1 MTMNTYEITG
11 GDGLG
16 IAVREFG
23 NRDGL
28 PILFI
33 HGLMQSGLSWAKQ
46 TSSALCDDFRLLC
59 MDVRGHGASGA
70 VRSAEACQDP
80 RLFAEDVA
88 AVIDTLGLKR
98 PILVGASYGGIVI
111 NDYLKHYGDRAL
123 GGINYVASVVYFGND
138 KAAGHL
144 GPDLGDL
151 VPSLL
156 SADLPE
162 MISATRKFVR
172 LFYATQPDQETFE
185 TVLAYNMMVPVA
197 TRFALASREVDGDA
211 ALSSICCPV
220 RVTHGTDDRIV
231 LPSMS
236 EAICAKIPNAHLSLY
251 EGAGHTTYGE
261 MPDRF
266 NAELAEFT
274 RACASELV

>member
-1 MTMNTYEITG
+1 MNTYEIAG
-11 GDGLG
+11 GDGLT
-16 IAVREFG
+16 IAVREYG

-33 HGLMQSGLSWAKQ
+33 HGLMQSGLSWARQ
-46 TSSALCDDFRLLC
+46 IGGALHEDFRLLC

-70 VRSAEACQDP
+70 APSPDGYQDS
-80 RLFAEDVA
+80 RLLADDVA
-88 AVIDTLGLKR
+88 AVIETLGLTR

-111 NDYLKHYGDRAL
+111 NDYIKHYGDREL
-123 GGINYVASVVYFGND
+123 GGINYVASVVHFGND
-138 KAAGHL
+138 KAAAHL

-151 VPSLL
+151 VPGLL

-172 LFYATQPDQETFE
+172 LFYATQPQQETFE

-197 TRFALASREVDGDA
+197 TRLALASREVDGDEV
-211 ALSSICCPV
+211 LRSIRCPV
-220 RVTHGTDDRIV
+220 RVTHGTADKIV

-236 EAICAKIPNAHLSLY
+236 EAICAKIPHAHLSLY

-266 NAELAEFT
+266 NSELAEFT
-274 RACASELV
+274 RTCASELV